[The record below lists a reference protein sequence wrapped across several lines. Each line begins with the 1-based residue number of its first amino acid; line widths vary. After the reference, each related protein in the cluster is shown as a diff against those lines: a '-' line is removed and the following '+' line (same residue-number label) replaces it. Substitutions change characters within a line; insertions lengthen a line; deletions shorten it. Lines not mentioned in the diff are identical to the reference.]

1 MQQVFDKPV
10 LFGHR
15 GSSFDHPENTLAS
28 FKACLD
34 MHIDGIELDV
44 QRCKSGE
51 LVVFHDYDLKRIAGI
66 DRRIDELDHQEL
78 KQIDVGDGQHI
89 PLLEEVLDLCRDKV
103 LYDIELKAE
112 GTANLGL
119 EAAVLALLEMKS
131 LKGRALLSSFNPVS
145 LLRFKRISKNS
156 IPTAIIYSDSSSVPK
171 ILRHGQGRH
180 LVRPAYLKPPKEQF
194 DQAREWNYQLCTWTV
209 DDPDEA
215 ASLLERGAMG
225 IISNNPKAL
234 LALFNA

>member
-15 GSSFDHPENTLAS
+15 GSSFDHPENTFAS

-131 LKGRALLSSFNPVS
+131 SRAGP
-145 LLRFKRISKNS
+145 
-156 IPTAIIYSDSSSVPK
+156 
-171 ILRHGQGRH
+171 
-180 LVRPAYLKPPKEQF
+180 
-194 DQAREWNYQLCTWTV
+194 C
-209 DDPDEA
+209 
-215 ASLLERGAMG
+215 
-225 IISNNPKAL
+225 
-234 LALFNA
+234 

>member
-1 MQQVFDKPV
+1 MQKVFDRPI

-15 GSSFDHPENTLAS
+15 GCSYDHPENTLAS

-34 MHIDGIELDV
+34 MKIDGIELDV
-44 QRCKSGE
+44 QKCKSGE
-51 LVVFHDYDLKRIAGI
+51 LVVFHDFDLKRIAGI
-66 DRRIDELDHQEL
+66 DRRIDELDYQEL
-78 KQIDVGDGQHI
+78 KRIDVGDGQHI
-89 PLLEEVLDLCRDKV
+89 PLLEEVLDLCRDTV
-103 LYDIELKAE
+103 LYDIEMKAE

-119 EAAVLALLEMKS
+119 EAAVLALLETKS
-131 LKGRALLSSFNPVS
+131 LKSRTLLSSFNPIS

-156 IPTAIIYSDSSSVPK
+156 IPTALIYSDSPSVPK

-180 LVRPAYLKPPKEQF
+180 LVRPTYLKPPKEQF
-194 DQAREWNYQLCTWTV
+194 DQARAWNYQLCTWTV